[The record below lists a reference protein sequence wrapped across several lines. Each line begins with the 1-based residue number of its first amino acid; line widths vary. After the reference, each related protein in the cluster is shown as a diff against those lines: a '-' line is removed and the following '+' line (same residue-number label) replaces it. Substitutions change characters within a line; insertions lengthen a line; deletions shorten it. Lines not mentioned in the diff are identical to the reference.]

1 MDGSRNRK
9 GSGKGHGRKRER
21 KGKMSRRNG
30 GEGGRG
36 NFLRN
41 TGIMFS
47 FLKRTL
53 TYVHK
58 YLLYL

>member
-47 FLKRTL
+47 VLI
-53 TYVHK
+53 
-58 YLLYL
+58 